1 MVKIMIVF
9 CLFVLCTLLLSV
21 DFSVDDTR
29 EEAKAVMKNIYE
41 SYVKIIPYIYTHEKV
56 LHHSINKNEQQEL
69 LENLNDLSRYFK
81 EARHVKLFKTP
92 AMEAILDVINVHMI
106 NTISYMKSGNF
117 IFAQKRLNEIGSLC
131 ISCHTQLPV
140 FASRESFG
148 YDLIKEKRIV
158 FDSDY
163 SYANYLYLMRDF
175 DESKIYFEKSIANNL
190 DSLEANKKI
199 IPILR
204 KIVSIDTKIQFNYN
218 KANTFLEKW
227 SGDPRLLSS
236 DRDIIINW
244 KSDLL
249 SWTDFNAMKIKSI
262 PDFITNKLA
271 IINQKIEKLSSADMD
286 ITLLISSGI
295 LSKYLIDNPHS
306 KQAPAILYWMA
317 IAENQLSE
325 NFFFS
330 TGEAYLKDCIR
341 NYPKDPFAEKCYH
354 EFSKVLTASFSGSG
368 GISIPTEEK
377 KVLLDLKKK
386 LNR

>member
-1 MVKIMIVF
+1 MIVF

-204 KIVSIDTKIQFNYN
+204 KIVSIDTKIHFNYN

-227 SGDPRLLSS
+227 SCDPRLLSS

-249 SWTDFNAMKIKSI
+249 SWKDFNAMKIKSI